1 MVEINIREDEIEV
14 PQIEVPELKPPEP
27 EYPEPPEPIDLVGL
41 TWRLRDAII
50 VVLDN
55 KYAGNS
61 LWASIGWLIKG
72 VIHLYFFVMQVFA
85 ALLQPFVDIIQ
96 ETIYDVQIAWINFK
110 KSVEEHYKGDWS
122 RAIVDLIFRI
132 ILLEALDEALNIP
145 AIKQFVDMYI
155 ETIKKIRGVFSS
167 LKNGINVAF
176 QNLWGNVYQYIQQNN
191 NLLKYILGSEFQ
203 FWTTE
208 INKLITRVQLS
219 LIRHIDEVE
228 QRTLGKYYEIADRIQ
243 NTLNEIEEFKRQFY
257 PMTVSAVKQYIAD
270 STHIEYIEWGPREAY
285 QWLRSKWQSLLAK
298 VTEFLNRIYQILEEH
313 FGLKEYDLSAM
324 YREMLN
330 ELLDDDS
337 EMNKYLD
344 KVLEEVEKLDEWLE
358 KGNTVIMKLT
368 GDDIEMV
375 MEAKK

>member
-1 MVEINIREDEIEV
+1 MVEVNIREDEIEV

-27 EYPEPPEPIDLVGL
+27 EYPEPPEPIDLVGFV
-41 TWRLRDAII
+41 WRLRDRII
-50 VVLDN
+50 AVLDAE
-55 KYAGNS
+55 YAGNS
-61 LWASIGWLIKG
+61 LWATIGWLIKG
-72 VIHLYFFVMQVFA
+72 AIHWSFFSMQVFV

-96 ETIYDVQIAWINFK
+96 ETVYDVKIAWTNFK
-110 KSVEEHYKGDWS
+110 KSVEEHYKGDWA
-122 RAIVDLIFRI
+122 RAIVDLVFRI
-132 ILLEALDEALNIP
+132 ILLEALDSALNIP

-167 LKNGINVAF
+167 LKNGVNVAF

-208 INKLITRVQLS
+208 INKLITQVQQS
-219 LIRHIDEVE
+219 LIKHIDEVE

-257 PMTVSAVKQYIAD
+257 PRTVSAVKQYIAD

-344 KVLEEVEKLDEWLE
+344 KVLEEVERLDDWLE
-358 KGNTVIMKLT
+358 KGNTVIMKLK

-375 MEAKK
+375 MEEKE